1 MRVVVVDDDSGV
13 RAFVKR
19 VLERAGHSVEEC
31 HDGAALVPLV
41 EAIAPDVIVT
51 DIFMPDVDGY
61 QVLRQLAAT
70 RPELPV
76 VVISG
81 GHTSMG
87 DQHMKVAQMLKA
99 TRVLPKPFSAT
110 ALLNAVTQAA
120 AAPALCSQTDQ

>member
-13 RAFVKR
+13 REFVKR
-19 VLERAGHSVEEC
+19 VLERAGHSVDEC

-41 EAIAPDVIVT
+41 EAVAPDVIVT

-61 QVLRQLAAT
+61 QLLRLLAAT

-81 GHTSMG
+81 GHASMG

-99 TRVLPKPFSAT
+99 ARLLHKPFTPT
-110 ALLNAVTQAA
+110 ALLTAVAEAA
-120 AAPALCSQTDQ
+120 ASSALCSQANQ